1 MAKKLQKDYTKPK
14 KKSNKGVHAKS
25 KSSRNKGSTQYKK
38 KYRGQGKR
46 RWKGCTFLPF
56 GVNIDM
62 DTILQLVQDNPWFGV
77 VTAVVALASAVA
89 AATPTPEKG
98 TFLSKLYSVIDWAA
112 LNVGKA
118 KQK

>member
-1 MAKKLQKDYTKPK
+1 
-14 KKSNKGVHAKS
+14 
-25 KSSRNKGSTQYKK
+25 
-38 KYRGQGKR
+38 
-46 RWKGCTFLPF
+46 
-56 GVNIDM
+56 M

-77 VTAVVALASAVA
+77 VTAAIAFASAIT

-98 TFLSKLYSVIDWAA
+98 SVWSKLSGVIDWVA